1 VIIGIIIIY
10 IVYLIILI
18 LGSYYVN
25 LYLSKEQF
33 TKEELKDVIPYL
45 AKLWNSI
52 ANNYS
57 MVILTGS
64 IIVASIV
71 GIVLTMLTQ
80 HWFLNSAIIFAVMF
94 FVFPLAKKN
103 FDKAMVTTGGNLSD
117 TVMNIFLKYYN
128 FILIGFGA
136 GTASGLMYNWG
147 AFKAVHFLW
156 FLINIIALTILIG
169 ITIKNIANQ

>member
-1 VIIGIIIIY
+1 MLVTIIILY

-25 LYLSKEQF
+25 LYLSQDQF
-33 TKEELKDVIPYL
+33 TKEELKNIVPYL
-45 AKLWNSI
+45 TKLWNSI

-57 MVILTGS
+57 MAILAGSLIVSS
-64 IIVASIV
+64 II
-71 GIVLTMLTQ
+71 GIALTMLTQ
-80 HWFLNSAIIFAVMF
+80 HWFLNSAVIFAVMF

-117 TVMNIFLKYYN
+117 TAMNIFLKYYN
-128 FILIGFGA
+128 FILVGFGT

-147 AFKAVHFLW
+147 AFKAIHFLW
-156 FLINIIALTILIG
+156 FLINIIVLTILLG
-169 ITIKNIANQ
+169 ITIKNIVHQ

>member
-1 VIIGIIIIY
+1 MFIEIIIIY

-18 LGSYYVN
+18 VGSYYVN
-25 LYLSKEQF
+25 LYLSQEQF
-33 TKEELKDVIPYL
+33 TKEELKDIIPYL
-45 AKLWNSI
+45 TKLWNSI

-57 MVILTGS
+57 MVILAGS
-64 IIVASIV
+64 LIIASVA
-71 GIVLTMLTQ
+71 GILPTMLSQ
-80 HWFLNSAIIFAVMF
+80 HWFLNSAIIFTVMF

-117 TVMNIFLKYYN
+117 AAINIFLRYYN

-147 AFKAVHFLW
+147 VFKAVHFLW
-156 FLINIIALTILIG
+156 FLINIIVLTILIG
-169 ITIKNIANQ
+169 VCIKNIGNQ